1 MVIQKKYYMI
11 ALLSISSISY
21 GMDTYFADNG
31 KYSQDPLEVYVTVRR
46 HEEIR
51 KTTRELNAAFKVA
64 SGSND
69 HYNLVEQRGPIRIVA
84 PNMLKPKL

>member
-1 MVIQKKYYMI
+1 M
-11 ALLSISSISY
+11 SSISY
-21 GMDTYFADNG
+21 GMDTYFDDNP
-31 KYSQDPLEVYVTVRR
+31 KYSQDPLEAYAMARR

-64 SGSND
+64 LGSND

-84 PNMLKPKL
+84 PQKPIVAKVPSPKL